1 MKRFNKIYIGASLS
15 MLLLMACNK
24 QLDLKPYQQVDQ
36 SSAIRTAQDVQ
47 VTLVGAYNRAGIA
60 DLYGGGV
67 FLYGDLQ
74 GTQAD
79 INWQGTFQ
87 GLTQMVV
94 QEIAI
99 DDSFVDG
106 TWSEGYQVINAAN
119 NVLANINLVASTD
132 KDRTQ
137 GEAEFLRGMTYFDLA
152 RLFGRDWN
160 DGTPTANPAVPIILT
175 PTTSLSSASY
185 VARSTV
191 AQVYAQA
198 ISDLKDAEAKLPAD
212 NSFFA
217 NKYAAAAILS
227 RLYMQQRDYAD
238 AITEATTVIN
248 SGQFALNKNYSD
260 EFPYPNGT
268 AVHVD
273 NTAEDIFALQVTSQ
287 AGTNALNTYYASSY
301 NAGRG
306 DIIVQD
312 SFVAGFEAGDAR
324 AGMYN
329 QDPDGVLRCDKFDNT
344 FGNVHVIRL
353 AEMYLNRAE
362 ANIQAGTTTGA
373 TPLADINVIRARA
386 QLKPLTTVTIT
397 NVLDETVHELAF
409 ENGLFLYNKKRLA
422 TLLSGQYP
430 ASFQQTV
437 DQLPPTSPKLVF
449 PIPEIEINANPK
461 LVQNPGY

>member
-1 MKRFNKIYIGASLS
+1 MLDFNLNVKTMKRFNKIYIGASLS

-212 NSFFA
+212 NSFF
-217 NKYAAAAILS
+217 
-227 RLYMQQRDYAD
+227 
-238 AITEATTVIN
+238 
-248 SGQFALNKNYSD
+248 
-260 EFPYPNGT
+260 
-268 AVHVD
+268 
-273 NTAEDIFALQVTSQ
+273 
-287 AGTNALNTYYASSY
+287 
-301 NAGRG
+301 
-306 DIIVQD
+306 
-312 SFVAGFEAGDAR
+312 
-324 AGMYN
+324 
-329 QDPDGVLRCDKFDNT
+329 
-344 FGNVHVIRL
+344 
-353 AEMYLNRAE
+353 
-362 ANIQAGTTTGA
+362 
-373 TPLADINVIRARA
+373 
-386 QLKPLTTVTIT
+386 
-397 NVLDETVHELAF
+397 
-409 ENGLFLYNKKRLA
+409 
-422 TLLSGQYP
+422 
-430 ASFQQTV
+430 
-437 DQLPPTSPKLVF
+437 
-449 PIPEIEINANPK
+449 
-461 LVQNPGY
+461 